1 LGVMSNPSGNDFNT
15 TKKPLGNKMCALIII
30 GYVPACNGGQNN
42 GFPILI
48 TPLLKKIMFC

>member
-1 LGVMSNPSGNDFNT
+1 MSNPSGNDFNT